1 MLAVHIYLD
10 TTPPVGG
17 CSAQFDLASGMSPI
31 AKTPAPPGLN
41 PDESNYWSK
50 MDKLV
55 NDLLQE
61 LKSKDLT
68 RAKADF
74 DQTALKQLL
83 TLVLRVDARLTTT
96 DHIDKAFG
104 KTKFAETSKA
114 LSGAGFGFTPD
125 DVANTW
131 IYTLLGTF
139 STETEV
145 MRQYLLQALADK
157 PPFRR
162 DHFITLKP
170 LMTRIE
176 TQCTT
181 FGHDFAK
188 EIDVEVR
195 NALAH
200 ETYWI
205 TEDQNV
211 TPPKLYFRY
220 IDELG
225 DAEKQKPLADVLFK
239 ARLQNLLTTIIAK
252 QVQDK
257 YDSGWFS

>member
-1 MLAVHIYLD
+1 M
-10 TTPPVGG
+10 TP
-17 CSAQFDLASGMSPI
+17 
-31 AKTPAPPGLN
+31 TPPGLN
-41 PDESNYWSK
+41 REELNYWK
-50 MDKLV
+50 NMDVLV
-55 NDLLQE
+55 DNLLSE
-61 LKSKDLT
+61 LKNGGMARRKI
-68 RAKADF
+68 DF
-74 DQTALKQLL
+74 DQTALKQLN
-83 TLVLRVDARLTTT
+83 TIVLRVDARLATT
-96 DHIDKAFG
+96 DHVDKAFG
-104 KTKFAETSKA
+104 KTQFALTSKT
-114 LSGAGFGFTPD
+114 LSGAGVGFTPD

-131 IYTLLGTF
+131 IYALLGTF

-145 MRQYLLQALADK
+145 MRQYLLQALADR

-170 LMTRIE
+170 LMKGIE
-176 TQCTT
+176 TQCPN
-181 FGHDFAK
+181 FGTDFAK

-205 TEDQNV
+205 AEDQTV
-211 TPPKLYFRY
+211 TPPKLYLRY

-225 DAEKQKPLADVLFK
+225 DAEKKKALADVLFK

-257 YDSGWFS
+257 YDSVWF